1 MHPRHFVVTL
11 CMLSVREIFYLLL
24 FFCWFSFLSKANFE
38 EAMLLYF
45 SQMIVPNCLK
55 INTTTQMR

>member
-24 FFCWFSFLSKANFE
+24 FFVGFLFKANFE

-45 SQMIVPNCLK
+45 SQMIAPNCLK